1 MLEYSVEGSMQ
12 HIFKEGVDATAMSE
26 WSEDETSFM
35 TRALEI
41 AERGRTK
48 VSPNP
53 LVGCVL
59 VKDGNIIAE
68 GWHDH
73 LGGLHAEQMAIHDA
87 EERGI
92 SPNGSTAYVTL
103 EPCNHF
109 GRTPPCTEAL
119 MWAGIKE
126 VVIAHEDPN
135 PTVRGKGSQTLTD
148 AGIKV
153 RTGLCKQEAHEQM
166 LPFMHWCEHRRPLV
180 TVKLAQNLEGSVDDR
195 SGTSKRFTSEECLRH
210 VHELRADVDAILV
223 GANTVLRDDPQLT
236 VRGINVKS
244 QPLRIVIDPNGKCP
258 PNAKFTQQQG
268 DFLHLT
274 TSFTSLESLLHML
287 ADQNI
292 QRLLVEGGPT
302 TIQEFLKH
310 GFVDEFF
317 LVQSEVMHSEP
328 YLSNIDS
335 SVLESY
341 GLRCVGRLQ
350 WGGEEVLHYRSSM

>member
-1 MLEYSVEGSMQ
+1 MLEYSVMGSMQ
-12 HIFKEGVDATAMSE
+12 HIFKEGVDAASMSE
-26 WSEDETSFM
+26 WSRDETSFM

-59 VKDGNIIAE
+59 VKNGNIIAE

-210 VHELRADVDAILV
+210 VHELRANVDAILV
-223 GANTVLRDDPQLT
+223 GANTVVRDDPQLT
-236 VRGINVKS
+236 VRGIDVKN
-244 QPLRIVIDPNGKCP
+244 QPLRIVIDPNERCP
-258 PNAKFTQQQG
+258 INAQFTKG
-268 DFLHLT
+268 EGEFLHLT
-274 TSFTSLESLLHML
+274 SDFSSLESLLHML
-287 ADQNI
+287 ADRNI
-292 QRLLVEGGPT
+292 QHLLVEGGPT
-302 TIQEFLKH
+302 TIHEFLEH
-310 GFVDEFF
+310 GFVDEFY
-317 LVQSEVMHSEP
+317 LIISEVPHAQPLFSDINEQSLAKSG
-328 YLSNIDS
+328 LSKLKTLN
-335 SVLESY
+335 
-341 GLRCVGRLQ
+341 
-350 WGGEEVLHYRSSM
+350 WGVEEVHYFR